1 MQGTWVCTEPAHRSE
16 EPVCHKTQHSHTHT
30 HTHRAFFW
38 SHLPYTHTHTHTH
51 TQSVLLIPPSLP
63 AILHFLSPFHFLTS
77 HSLSSSFLSGS
88 FHHHSTKSSPSRP
101 HTTLILLT
109 MESLS
114 PLPSWHTFS
123 FGCQDAFLMP
133 EGPRSTLGPLLF
145 TLHIHTFD
153 DIVQL
158 ITWNVIY
165 LTIPTF
171 VFLAQ
176 ISLWLQ
182 PQIQMPTQHWHLGVD
197 NLNSTTLKRNSFSFL
212 FLIEGL
218 SQYCVGFYHTSTWT
232 SHRYT
237 CAPSLLNIPP
247 PPTLSHP
254 SGGHRTL
261 VWVPW
266 ITQHIPIG
274 CLFYIGYCVCF
285 HATLSIHSTLSFL
298 PPPHVLKS
306 VLYVCISTAALQTAS
321 SVPSF

>member
-1 MQGTWVCTEPAHRSE
+1 MGLYWACTPQWRACG
-16 EPVCHKTQHSHTHT
+16 PQDPTQ
-30 HTHRAFFW
+30 
-38 SHLPYTHTHTHTH
+38 PNTHTH

-212 FLIEGL
+212 FLVEGL

-254 SGGHRTL
+254 SRWSQNPGVSSLNHTAYSHWVSILHRL
-261 VWVPW
+261 LCMFPCYSL
-266 ITQHIPIG
+266 H
-274 CLFYIGYCVCF
+274 
-285 HATLSIHSTLSFL
+285 
-298 PPPHVLKS
+298 
-306 VLYVCISTAALQTAS
+306 
-321 SVPSF
+321 